1 MKKTLLKSL
10 LVAGMLTM
18 GMGAWAQDETID
30 WDFTNLVKTE
40 PAAWVGSTGYCATQ
54 FAPAVDLSDGRTGIQ
69 LVEKYE
75 TNVETVGDII
85 YQNVT
90 GLENGTYSISFYA
103 NAFYTDGRG
112 FASDMQDGATDV
124 AYVFANNQREFIT
137 AHIATS
143 TTENGEYTFNME
155 VTDGTIKIG
164 LAKEKAG
171 TNWHTIQIKS
181 LIWKT
186 TKSNIL
192 NKEKQPLIEA
202 IAAAEAI
209 ENPSEQL
216 VAAIAAAKAALET
229 IDDIDTARAQVEA
242 AIAALQFA
250 VNLDANTKAVAG
262 ASATNPI
269 VTDFVVN
276 GTFDQSGVIAPW
288 KSTTGAQNQTTANNQ
303 SGAFGINNSFFY
315 ENWNPSA
322 YRGKMY
328 QEIEGIPNGTY
339 KLDIAAFVNVL
350 DPVVQYVYANNDK
363 VNLTAGEPTAYEVYT
378 IVTNNKVEI
387 GLEQTSESANWMG
400 LDNAQLTYFGENVS
414 IEDAKFGALI
424 AQVDALHEEAI
435 ELLNKVEV
443 PAVQDAIVAA
453 IAATINVEQNEE
465 ALNAAIA
472 ILKEALDLG
481 EASIIG
487 KEKLAAM
494 KELIDAT
501 NVYTEEAY
509 KEYYGQWEDKYLA
522 GTLTKNE
529 ANNLQNPSVVTG
541 WHAAITVD
549 NFLLSAWDTNPDFV
563 DAPYYINSWSVEGDT
578 DGSNFRVPF
587 FEYWTGDA
595 NSLGERT
602 LTATMENLPAGD
614 YTVSAWT
621 RARLKN
627 GETTATA
634 NGITL
639 KVNDGT
645 AVDVTAGDQVGETQF
660 RLGEFKATGEVKADG
675 VLKIQ
680 FIVAAENNVSWLSF
694 KNVMFTSD
702 VLTGIEAVNNTER
715 NNNVIYNLQG
725 QQVKNAQKGLFII
738 NGKKVVR

>member
-1 MKKTLLKSL
+1 MELAVYNIQGQDTGRKVTLN
-10 LVAGMLTM
+10 
-18 GMGAWAQDETID
+18 DEI
-30 WDFTNLVKTE
+30 F
-40 PAAWVGSTGYCATQ
+40 
-54 FAPAVDLSDGRTGIQ
+54 
-69 LVEKYE
+69 
-75 TNVETVGDII
+75 
-85 YQNVT
+85 
-90 GLENGTYSISFYA
+90 
-103 NAFYTDGRG
+103 
-112 FASDMQDGATDV
+112 
-124 AYVFANNQREFIT
+124 
-137 AHIATS
+137 
-143 TTENGEYTFNME
+143 
-155 VTDGTIKIG
+155 
-164 LAKEKAG
+164 
-171 TNWHTIQIKS
+171 
-181 LIWKT
+181 
-186 TKSNIL
+186 
-192 NKEKQPLIEA
+192 
-202 IAAAEAI
+202 AI

-276 GTFDQSGVIAPW
+276 GTFDQRGVIAPW

-453 IAATINVEQNEE
+453 IAATINVEQDEE

-563 DAPYYINSWSVEGDT
+563 DAPYYINTWSVEGDT

-587 FEYWTGDA
+587 FEYWTGDGD
-595 NSLGERT
+595 SLGERT
-602 LTATMENLPAGD
+602 LTATMTGLENGE
-614 YTVSAWT
+614 YEVTSWT
-621 RARLKN
+621 RVRTKN
-627 GETTATA
+627 NTGAYTSGE
-634 NGITL
+634 GIFL
-639 KVNDGT
+639 QVNDGN
-645 AVDVTAGDQVGETQF
+645 AVDAAKGDSKYELVGTDNNFFVGNVAAKGNVT
-660 RLGEFKATGEVKADG
+660 DG
-675 VLKIQ
+675 TLNIKY
-680 FIVAAENNVSWLSF
+680 IVAAENNVSWLSF
-694 KNVMFTSD
+694 KNVFFKRIGDVNGINTVNAAAEQNNQMF
-702 VLTGIEAVNNTER
+702 
-715 NNNVIYNLQG
+715 NLQG
-725 QQVKNAQKGLFII
+725 QKVEKAGKGLYII
-738 NGKKVVR
+738 NGKKVVK